1 MNINSIATENVLAKL
16 SVSKLRPQQE
26 QVLPDILSG
35 KDVTVVMPTGGGK
48 SLLYQAPA
56 IMDNDNGLTVVISP
70 LKSLQKDQIN
80 HLKQKGIKA
89 ELLNSTLSS
98 SEHSKVLHDMCE
110 SGGLLYLAP
119 EQLLRDDVAN
129 ALKASNLK
137 RVVIDEAHILV
148 EVKDDFRKAYG
159 EIGKFISSL
168 QDRPQVIALT
178 ATATK
183 ENISEIK
190 NSLNIEECND
200 FRFPVRR
207 ENLELYIKRIDKKKS
222 GRKSKKRLKTVR
234 FGMVERAVSELK
246 DGSAIVFCTTVKM
259 TKQLYKFLDAHGYKV
274 GKYHGKMK
282 NDKREKAQQDFISGK
297 TKIMVA
303 TNAFGLGIDKPDIR
317 LVVHASLPLSMD
329 GYIQEIGRAG
339 RDGEKSKCV
348 LIYADSD
355 FFQNER
361 ILKSGDEQSVK
372 RKLKGLAHLKKFVN
386 TQKCLWRFIEKYFGE
401 SKKDSCKKCCN
412 CRLKKL

>member
-1 MNINSIATENVLAKL
+1 
-16 SVSKLRPQQE
+16 
-26 QVLPDILSG
+26 
-35 KDVTVVMPTGGGK
+35 
-48 SLLYQAPA
+48 
-56 IMDNDNGLTVVISP
+56 MDNDNGLTVVISP

-80 HLKQKGIKA
+80 HLKQKGVTA

-129 ALKASNLK
+129 ALKTSNLK
-137 RVVIDEAHILV
+137 RVVIDEAHILA
-148 EVKDDFRKAYG
+148 EVKNDFRPAYG
-159 EIGKFISSL
+159 EIGKFISNL

-190 NSLNIEECND
+190 NSPNIDACKD
-200 FRFPVRR
+200 FRFPMRR
-207 ENLELYIKRIDKKKS
+207 ANLELYIKRIDSNKKGK
-222 GRKSKKRLKTVR
+222 KSKKRLKTVR
-234 FGMVERAVSELK
+234 FYMVENAVSELK

-317 LVVHASLPLSMD
+317 LVVHASLPLSID

-361 ILKSGDEQSVK
+361 ILKIGDEQSVK